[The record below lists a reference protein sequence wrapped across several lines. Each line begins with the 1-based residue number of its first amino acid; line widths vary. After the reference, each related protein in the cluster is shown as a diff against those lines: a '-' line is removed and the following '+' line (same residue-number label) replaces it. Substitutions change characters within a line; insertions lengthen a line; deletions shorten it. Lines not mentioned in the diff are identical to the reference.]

1 MIAQKAIH
9 ISRKVQVFQR
19 KIYLSAKADNKRKF
33 GVLYDKIYR
42 DDILRMAWNSVRSNK
57 GSAGID
63 FQTVEKIENYGVKK
77 FLKEIQEQLKSK
89 KYQPKAVKRVYIPKA
104 NGKKRPL
111 GIPTVRDR
119 VVQTAVKLVIEPIFE
134 ADFQDYSYGFRPKK
148 SANQAIR
155 EIYKYLNFGCEW
167 VIDADLKGYF
177 DTIPHDKLVL
187 LIKERVTDKSIIKLL
202 NLWLEAGIMEDSQV
216 RSNILG
222 TPQGGVISPLLA
234 NIYLNALDRYWAN
247 NNFAGR
253 AHDAHLVRYADDFV
267 ILCHH
272 DPSKYMELAK
282 RRLSQL
288 GLVINQDKTRIVHAT
303 EGFDFLGF
311 TLRKGKSHKTGKL
324 NTYYYP
330 SKKSMKN
337 IKRKVKDVIQHG
349 QHLDMNELVE
359 KLNPMLRGW
368 ANYFKAGNSKAHF
381 KSIDQYVVYNL
392 TIMLRKKHK
401 KAGKGWREH
410 PPSWYYEYFGLIC
423 LRKTTTIA
431 MMTEN
436 ERYQR

>member
-19 KIYLSAKADNKRKF
+19 KIYLSAKADDKRKF

-42 DDILRMAWNSVRSNK
+42 DDVLQVAWNSVRSNK

-177 DTIPHDKLVL
+177 DTIPHDKLL
-187 LIKERVTDKSIIKLL
+187 LLVKERVTDKSIIKLL

-216 RSNILG
+216 RSNTLG

-247 NNFAGR
+247 NNLAGR

-272 DPSKYMELAK
+272 EPSKYMELAK

-288 GLVINQDKTRIVHAT
+288 GLVINEDKTRIIHASK
-303 EGFDFLGF
+303 GFDFLGF

-337 IKRKVKDVIQHG
+337 IKRKVKEVIQHG

-368 ANYFKAGNSKAHF
+368 GNYFKAGNSKAHF